1 MIEKHKLP
9 KKKSS
14 EIHCGCGVKY
24 EVSVRKFK
32 FLKILLEY
40 LLIYNVVLVSPVQ
53 QSESVI
59 HVHMQRMLIFC
70 EEAY

>member
-9 KKKSS
+9 KKKKSS
-14 EIHCGCGVKY
+14 EIWCGCGVKC

-40 LLIYNVVLVSPVQ
+40 LLIYNVALVSPVQ

-59 HVHMQRMLIFC
+59 HVHMESVNFC
-70 EEAY
+70 